1 MCWGRFFSYIT
12 IQTFPCMSV
21 SFYILPFD
29 PLSPGA
35 TRKETLSSTFICLF
49 PCSPSLHYTASF
61 SVGGPGLSKNGPKR
75 TSPLLKLI
83 EGAGI
88 TLLMSLVR
96 VFSPLPPSRAE
107 EDKSEQQYQQA
118 VGSGPE
124 PHHQTVWGEVEGGHV
139 EWR

>member
-1 MCWGRFFSYIT
+1 M
-12 IQTFPCMSV
+12 QTFACTSV
-21 SFYILPFD
+21 SFYVLPFG
-29 PLSPGA
+29 PLFPGA

-49 PCSPSLHYTASF
+49 PYSPSLHYTASF
-61 SVGGPGLSKNGPKR
+61 SVEGPELSKNAPKR

-88 TLLMSLVR
+88 ALLMSLAR
-96 VFSPLPPSRAE
+96 VFSPLPPSWAE

-124 PHHQTVWGEVEGGHV
+124 PHHQTVWGEVEGGMLSGG
-139 EWR
+139 RKLQ